1 MTDLDTNAWSGLR
14 VERRV
19 EGGHR
24 NEDWSG
30 SAPTGRVAIRRSRR
44 SSESLAWE
52 LELLT
57 GLHADGF
64 LVPMPVLTDDG
75 RSTADGLVV
84 QQRINGSEPTS
95 PDDWG
100 LVAAELERLHT
111 RLQPTGNDQAVRSSP
126 SSTGCRAAS
135 TPTCRHYRM
144 TPPPKYS
151 PSLRDRG
158 AGCED
163 RTRHLMI
170 TNPIGTVRPVAS
182 RSSEPGDMRAPALEP
197 SDRCV

>member
-24 NEDWSG
+24 NEVWSG

-111 RLQPTGNDQAVRSSP
+111 RLATHRQRP
-126 SSTGCRAAS
+126 GCQIV
-135 TPTCRHYRM
+135 TE
-144 TPPPKYS
+144 
-151 PSLRDRG
+151 LDR
-158 AGCED
+158 
-163 RTRHLMI
+163 L
-170 TNPIGTVRPVAS
+170 S
-182 RSSEPGDMRAPALEP
+182 RSVDADMSALPNDAATE
-197 SDRCV
+197 VLAVAA